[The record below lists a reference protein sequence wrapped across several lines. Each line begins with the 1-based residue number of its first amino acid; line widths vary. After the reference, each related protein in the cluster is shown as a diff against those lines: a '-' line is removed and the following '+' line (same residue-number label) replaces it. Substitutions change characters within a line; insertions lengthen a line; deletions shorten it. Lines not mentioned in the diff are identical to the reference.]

1 MRKAGITEE
10 FVSLLWHTRLYL
22 GHHLQP
28 EEFSLL
34 HQKPLDVFLLRV
46 SSFASRRGAPSPS
59 WGNALPAPAG
69 LWLFLP
75 RDAGG
80 GTYWLQTCGKCLSHA
95 STLHSVVIFASE
107 NDLCSHVHRGFPCP
121 ARGFSCNIVSAF
133 FGGIRGAE
141 RHKTVPV
148 HQGFTAPQNAHF
160 GGGVFASSSIPT
172 LALHMQLHHSWAKKG
187 C

>member
-1 MRKAGITEE
+1 M
-10 FVSLLWHTRLYL
+10 F
-22 GHHLQP
+22 
-28 EEFSLL
+28 FSYGFPALF
-34 HQKPLDVFLLRV
+34 PGG
-46 SSFASRRGAPSPS
+46 GAPSPS

-69 LWLFLP
+69 LWLFVP

-107 NDLCSHVHRGFPCP
+107 NDLCFHVHRGFPCP
-121 ARGFSCNIVSAF
+121 ARGFSCEIVSAF
-133 FGGIRGAE
+133 FGGVRGAE
-141 RHKTVPV
+141 RHKMVAV

-172 LALHMQLHHSWAKKG
+172 LALHMQLHHSWDKKG